1 MNLKKSDD
9 PRRLLTWRG
18 KSLLSCSKD
27 ELMEAVIHLTQQ
39 VSIQAQQNKAIIA
52 EGKHA
57 DQKENIPSNRT
68 NRSYSIFGRRLKK
81 RIIAATPHERSA
93 RENRPPR

>member
-57 DQKENIPSNRT
+57 DQKEIIPEPEPAPIQHPQPIS
-68 NRSYSIFGRRLKK
+68 G
-81 RIIAATPHERSA
+81 PH
-93 RENRPPR
+93 

>member
-9 PRRLLTWRG
+9 PRRLITWRG

-27 ELMEAVIHLTQQ
+27 ELMNAVIHLSGQ
-39 VSIQAQQNKAIIA
+39 VASLARTQNKTIIA

-57 DQKENIPSNRT
+57 DQKEIIPTPSSTSPASTQSN
-68 NRSYSIFGRRLKK
+68 
-81 RIIAATPHERSA
+81 P
-93 RENRPPR
+93 